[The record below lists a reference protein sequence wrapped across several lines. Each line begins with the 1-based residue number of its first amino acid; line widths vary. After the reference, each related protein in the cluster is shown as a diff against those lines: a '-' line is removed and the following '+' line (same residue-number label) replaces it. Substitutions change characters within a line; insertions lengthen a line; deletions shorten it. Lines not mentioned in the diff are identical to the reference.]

1 MASIVEP
8 GPSGWDTLQLGDPST
23 VPAEPPSELLYH
35 HQTRFFASLRRLWA
49 HREIVYTLAER
60 DFRAQYKQAT
70 LGIMW
75 ALLSPVLTLA
85 ILIIVFS
92 RAKTFGTE
100 HLPFA
105 LYAFVG
111 ILCWSYFAASLG
123 TGGNALLTNKALLSK
138 TQFPRECFPLGTMTV
153 SGINTVLSWI
163 PLAILFVVFGRA
175 PAIAT
180 LWTPLFMAIEVV
192 FAAGVTLA
200 VSGLIIQMRDL
211 VQVLPVLISLGLF
224 VEPVIWPFYRIPKY
238 LQPIYSFL
246 NPLGPVIDNVRRTML
261 HGWAPNWGLV
271 GIAALGAVTYLLLG
285 YRIFKRLEV
294 QFADIA

>member
-1 MASIVEP
+1 MLPGLGDPADGPLGPRRVIVPGEDGNCPISPPGHHRRRGRIGPLQLSVGECGSGGGVASIVEP

-211 VQVLPVLISLGLF
+211 VQV
-224 VEPVIWPFYRIPKY
+224 
-238 LQPIYSFL
+238 
-246 NPLGPVIDNVRRTML
+246 
-261 HGWAPNWGLV
+261 
-271 GIAALGAVTYLLLG
+271 
-285 YRIFKRLEV
+285 
-294 QFADIA
+294 